1 MLLSTT
7 LEVQSSCNPLLVMFS
22 RNSREG
28 ISQIIQASFCSST
41 MPRSWSTPIV
51 AHQRLWLLFLC
62 TPGSQSMLLPSCPQH
77 HLYSV
82 HGSRPCS
89 SDCPRMA
96 NYSCSSSSV
105 LFLMAAHS
113 DCVPPSELE
122 LQGRLLLS
130 YSAWSSIEN
139 MCSPGLGFTRASSD
153 TVSSCMGF
161 HLSPAS
167 SSARLLLHMW
177 CFSETSFP
185 NYRVGLEQE
194 FSMYEEKLRVE
205 IGHPWTLENCKF
217 LALLKITRTLVNCK
231 SKFCVKSHRIKIL

>member
-96 NYSCSSSSV
+96 NYSCSHSQLTS
-105 LFLMAAHS
+105 FLKS
-113 DCVPPSELE
+113 NSIYQVPLLWISYKMNYYNMYSILSEIP
-122 LQGRLLLS
+122 LS
-130 YSAWSSIEN
+130 LKLVRVTYICKWTSCISANSQSSISFIEWSIPKLI
-139 MCSPGLGFTRASSD
+139 SPLYCWLTD
-153 TVSSCMGF
+153 V
-161 HLSPAS
+161 
-167 SSARLLLHMW
+167 
-177 CFSETSFP
+177 
-185 NYRVGLEQE
+185 
-194 FSMYEEKLRVE
+194 
-205 IGHPWTLENCKF
+205 
-217 LALLKITRTLVNCK
+217 
-231 SKFCVKSHRIKIL
+231 